1 MKKKIQLG
9 GVDATIR
16 NDDFRRNTAL
26 QLCRP
31 KNCRCK
37 SPIGSKATMEFVW
50 LNSQAL
56 LKSGLSNGEKKR
68 YSVWNVSQKFKKNYQ
83 SKPWLF
89 LAAPLLWH
97 SSERKR
103 DDLYSKNYKLKFQ
116 FTLFLSGFG
125 WILSF
130 VSHIVYTQE
139 QPPRCYS
146 QAIVWKNCALRGK
159 STRFGM
165 VK

>member
-1 MKKKIQLG
+1 MQKKKIQLG

-16 NDDFRRNTAL
+16 SDDFRSNTAL
-26 QLCRP
+26 QHCRP

-50 LNSQAL
+50 LNIAKPSWSLACL
-56 LKSGLSNGEKKR
+56 TEEKKR

-103 DDLYSKNYKLKFQ
+103 GDLYSRNYKLKFH
-116 FTLFLSGFG
+116 FPLFLSGFG

-130 VSHIVYTQE
+130 VSHIGYTQE

-146 QAIVWKNCALRGK
+146 QAI
-159 STRFGM
+159 
-165 VK
+165 